1 MVKWQGG
8 GFPALF
14 KSRGHRVRPRFYI
27 MATLA
32 FNNLMSTEPIVS
44 HCCCR
49 CHCKTP
55 KRSGFECVQKL
66 SYDFV
71 ECICTTV
78 TTAKQMLHNADYD
91 CDDVTLVFNSGE
103 YFE

>member
-1 MVKWQGG
+1 M
-8 GFPALF
+8 
-14 KSRGHRVRPRFYI
+14 
-27 MATLA
+27 
-32 FNNLMSTEPIVS
+32 
-44 HCCCR
+44 
-49 CHCKTP
+49 
-55 KRSGFECVQKL
+55 QKL

-91 CDDVTLVFNSGE
+91 CDDVTLVFNIGE